1 MKYANPVA
9 ASLLFL
15 ASFALYIRTLA
26 PSLLFGDSAEFQT
39 IAYTLG
45 IGHPTGYP
53 VYTLFAK
60 IFTFIPVNDIAYR
73 VNLFS
78 AFCAAMTVA
87 LVFLVIQ
94 KLGAGMIPA
103 IFGALSLAVI
113 PLFWKHAS
121 IAEIY
126 TASAMFLAMILLAML
141 LWKET
146 KNPRWLFMV
155 GLFGGLSLGIHTTVA
170 LAAPAILIYI
180 AISFIFPL
188 STHEE
193 RGKMKDLFQGIYG
206 VFLGVVIFLVSFL
219 LLDTANSPAGY
230 YNTVVHPSLSVWDMT
245 PADFDSPFERLAFL
259 YFPPQFKGQLF
270 NVPMEEVKSRLM
282 DFADTAS
289 WNLWLGV
296 IGIVSLLVHRK
307 GKPSRWR
314 EAILFM
320 IAFPTFLG
328 FAVTYNVYD
337 FPVYYIPAILI
348 LAVLVGLGVNAIVAV
363 FALIPK
369 LPRSVP
375 VVLSVLILIVGLY
388 PYKESVV
395 TSWQERI
402 PPGLDDWEGYF
413 FEFPDARKLESEK
426 FLKNVE
432 DNAIV
437 FTDWDYAYDF
447 YYVAHILQ
455 GRVEMDFHETFPQE
469 GVTQLADS
477 TIEYIEANLDSRPI
491 YFTERPSY
499 LTKQYKVLPAGSGLY
514 RIKRK

>member
-1 MKYANPVA
+1 
-9 ASLLFL
+9 
-15 ASFALYIRTLA
+15 
-26 PSLLFGDSAEFQT
+26 
-39 IAYTLG
+39 
-45 IGHPTGYP
+45 
-53 VYTLFAK
+53 
-60 IFTFIPVNDIAYR
+60 
-73 VNLFS
+73 
-78 AFCAAMTVA
+78 
-87 LVFLVIQ
+87 
-94 KLGAGMIPA
+94 
-103 IFGALSLAVI
+103 
-113 PLFWKHAS
+113 
-121 IAEIY
+121 
-126 TASAMFLAMILLAML
+126 
-141 LWKET
+141 
-146 KNPRWLFMV
+146 
-155 GLFGGLSLGIHTTVA
+155 
-170 LAAPAILIYI
+170 
-180 AISFIFPL
+180 
-188 STHEE
+188 
-193 RGKMKDLFQGIYG
+193 
-206 VFLGVVIFLVSFL
+206 
-219 LLDTANSPAGY
+219 
-230 YNTVVHPSLSVWDMT
+230 
-245 PADFDSPFERLAFL
+245 
-259 YFPPQFKGQLF
+259 
-270 NVPMEEVKSRLM
+270 M